1 LQKTTSM
8 ELKIG
13 IENELEIIITPQD
26 TAKSYGSGRL
36 DVFAT
41 PAMIAL
47 MEKTALQ
54 LAAPFLTEGKDTVGT
69 EINVKH
75 IKATAI
81 GQRVQCYA
89 KLKEVDRNKL
99 KFIVEAYDEKGLIGT
114 GTHNRYIID
123 IAKFISSLS

>member
-1 LQKTTSM
+1 M

-13 IENELEIIITPQD
+13 LENELEIIITPQD
-26 TAKSYGSGRL
+26 TAKSYGSGKL

-54 LAAPFLTEGKDTVGT
+54 LVAPFLAEGQDTVGT

-75 IKATAI
+75 IKATAV
-81 GQRVQCYA
+81 GQRVECYA
-89 KLKEVDRNKL
+89 KLHEIDEKKIT
-99 KFIVEAYDEKGLIGT
+99 FIVEAYDEKGLIGT
-114 GTHNRYIID
+114 GTHKRYFID
-123 IAKFISSLS
+123 IAKFISSIS